1 MTIAFTCYR
10 HFCATDNVEVA
21 NNILLRSSGPLN
33 AEKQTPGKFANRYIL
48 HMTLF
53 VLTPIYLSIEF
64 KANSRKAIII
74 TIKYNNIIIKLFIS
88 AFPKLKNLFYI
99 LLFIK
104 LVAFLK
110 FVTSWS
116 PLSSLHFYQTKTTAC
131 LPYDLNQRSVTRLPF
146 HTIVTD

>member
-1 MTIAFTCYR
+1 
-10 HFCATDNVEVA
+10 
-21 NNILLRSSGPLN
+21 
-33 AEKQTPGKFANRYIL
+33 
-48 HMTLF
+48 MTLF
-53 VLTPIYLSIEF
+53 VLTLIYLSIEF

-116 PLSSLHFYQTKTTAC
+116 PLSSQHFYQTKTTAC
-131 LPYDLNQRSVTRLPF
+131 LPYDLNQRSVTRLPL